1 MSPFR
6 IATFLVL
13 LAGANAAE
21 SKAGAHMT
29 ANPIRK
35 IVTMLQ
41 LMVKKVEA
49 EGEKEQKI
57 FDDFMCYCNN
67 GATALESSISAGKDK
82 IPKVESDLEKT
93 TAEKSQL
100 ESDVTKHKSDREA
113 AKKAIATA
121 TEVREK
127 EAKAF
132 ADKSGDYKA
141 NIAAMKKAVAAIE
154 KGSGGAFLQTQSAVV
169 LRQITENAES
179 ISDTDRDV
187 LVSFLS
193 QGSSD
198 DDQEMSEMKS
208 GEIVGILKQQIDTM
222 TGDLDE
228 ITKTE
233 NKAIEDFNGMVAAQ
247 TKAIEA
253 LTANIEDKITRGGE
267 SGVEIAN
274 IKEDIE
280 DTKKALADDTK
291 YLADLQKNCAAQK
304 EGYAVVVK
312 MRQEELLAI
321 ADTIKMLNSDEAL
334 ELFKKTLASASFIQ
348 EQVTSR
354 QMRNQAL
361 ALLQDTRRKH
371 PHSNSRTSLEFIT
384 LVLAGKTPNFDKVI
398 HMIDDLSAAL
408 VKEQEDDDAKKEY
421 CEKQLDTIE
430 DEMKV
435 LKQEVED
442 LDALIGETSDK
453 ITTVTA
459 EIKALQDG
467 IKQLDKDVAEATET
481 RKEEN
486 EDFQALMTSDT
497 AAKELIGFAKNRMQ
511 KFYNPKM
518 YKAPPKRELT
528 EQERIT
534 LNMGGT
540 LAPTAPPGGIAGT
553 GIGFVQVRMH
563 SQEEAADEVPPPP
576 PPAAVPAY
584 TKKSE
589 ESGGVLAMMDAMIGD
604 LDKEMGEAEVDEKNA
619 QEEYEAFMKDSAEKR
634 AADSKAITDKEAA
647 KAEMESSLSK
657 AQSDKQSKS
666 GEEMATAESL
676 AGVHGECDWLMEN
689 FESRKEARAGEAEN
703 LKKAKS
709 VLSGADYSLLQ
720 QTAKHRLRVKRN

>member
-442 LDALIGETSDK
+442 LDALIGETSEK
-453 ITTVTA
+453 ITTVIA

-467 IKQLDKDVAEATET
+467 IAQLDKDVAEATEN

-497 AAKELIGFAKNRMQ
+497 AAKELIGFAKNRLN
-511 KFYNPKM
+511 KFYNPKL
-518 YKAPPKRELT
+518 YKAPPKRALSEAD
-528 EQERIT
+528 RAT
-534 LNMGGT
+534 LAAGGT
-540 LAPTAPPGGIAGT
+540 LAPTMAPGGIAGT
-553 GIGFVQVRMH
+553 GIGFIQLHEQRAKDD
-563 SQEEAADEVPPPP
+563 AAPPPP
-576 PPAAVPAY
+576 PEAAVGY
-584 TKKSE
+584 QKKGE
-589 ESGGVLAMMDAMIGD
+589 ESGGVIAMMDAMIGD
-604 LDKEMGEAEVDEKNA
+604 LEKEMETAETDEKSA
-619 QEEYEAFMKDSAEKR
+619 QKEYEEFLEDSKEKR
-634 AADSKAITDKEAA
+634 ATDAKAITDKSAA
-647 KAEMESSLSK
+647 KAELEGMLEK
-657 AQSDKQSKS
+657 ARKDHAGKGK
-666 GEEMATAESL
+666 ELMAAHEVL
-676 AGVHGECDWLMEN
+676 AHTHGECDFLLQN
-689 FESRKEARAGEAEN
+689 YDARKEARTEEEEN
-703 LKKAKS
+703 LKKAKG
-709 VLSGADYSLLQ
+709 VLSGADFSLVQ
-720 QTAKHRLRVKRN
+720 RSTSHRLRGPA